1 LRREADPTLDPGG
14 ETKHADWRGVAAL
27 CEAALVKKT
36 KDLELAAAYTQAQTH
51 LQGFPG
57 LEGGLRLLTGLV
69 ANFWDHVFP
78 GHDEGEVIEAIRAR
92 PLSWVGTAK
101 DFLLA
106 VRRIPLSAPIGETG
120 RSWFDYEQAERVD
133 RAGTK
138 ADQAGYKELIEAGYI
153 TSEAWHAALGA
164 TPPERVA
171 ATLSGLQA
179 CEEALAGLSAACDEK
194 FRESPP
200 YFTELSNLLDEMK
213 TLLQQFVTSG
223 TLATR
228 TIDDGG
234 QIAAEA
240 VGAAGAAG
248 AAGPSGP
255 SGPITSRDEAYRRL
269 REAAEYL
276 RKTEPH
282 SPVPSLVD
290 RAVRWGNMTF
300 ENLFD
305 DVVKNQDVR
314 SQTKDLLGLQESG
327 N

>member
-1 LRREADPTLDPGG
+1 
-14 ETKHADWRGVAAL
+14 
-27 CEAALVKKT
+27 
-36 KDLELAAAYTQAQTH
+36 
-51 LQGFPG
+51 
-57 LEGGLRLLTGLV
+57 
-69 ANFWDHVFP
+69 
-78 GHDEGEVIEAIRAR
+78 
-92 PLSWVGTAK
+92 
-101 DFLLA
+101 
-106 VRRIPLSAPIGETG
+106 
-120 RSWFDYEQAERVD
+120 
-133 RAGTK
+133 
-138 ADQAGYKELIEAGYI
+138 
-153 TSEAWHAALGA
+153 
-164 TPPERVA
+164 
-171 ATLSGLQA
+171 
-179 CEEALAGLSAACDEK
+179 
-194 FRESPP
+194 
-200 YFTELSNLLDEMK
+200 
-213 TLLQQFVTSG
+213 
-223 TLATR
+223 LATR

-240 VGAAGAAG
+240 VGPAGAAG